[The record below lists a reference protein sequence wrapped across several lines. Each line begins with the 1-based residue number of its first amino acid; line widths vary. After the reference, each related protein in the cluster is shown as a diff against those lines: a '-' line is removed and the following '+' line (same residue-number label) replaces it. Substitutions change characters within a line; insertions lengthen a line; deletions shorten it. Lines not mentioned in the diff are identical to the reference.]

1 MIIDFAV
8 KHNMLP
14 QGSTVLAAVSGGK
27 DSMCLLHILKGLEKQ
42 LGFKLVCAHFDHCL
56 RGEESKRDKSFVENY
71 CAQANIHFVC
81 GSADVAEYAREKGL
95 GIEEAARILRY
106 DFLERTADK
115 LGAQRIATAHT
126 AEDNAE
132 TLLMNL
138 SRGCGLTGLCG
149 IPPVRGKIVRPMLEM
164 TTAEVIEYLENN
176 GVPHVEDS
184 SNQSDDYTR
193 NRLRHRVI
201 PELYRINPA
210 FGESAARCISLLRED
225 DEYLSTLAEDFLK
238 DKMQGKSFLVQE
250 LVALPPPIFAR
261 VVRMA
266 SGTEISK
273 AHVEA
278 VQNLLTAKDPHAA
291 ADLPGIRVFRDY
303 ERLVFGQTETGEIT
317 PRTLLSGE
325 NLLIPEAGVQIS
337 RRKITKCIEIHNS
350 VNTFCFK
357 SGSIC
362 GNITVASR
370 RSGENIRL
378 AGRNCTKSLKKLFS
392 EARLNGEGRGAVPV
406 LYDELGAIA
415 VSGLGIAE
423 RCIAQS
429 GDDVDIVKIS
439 PLLNKN

>member
-1 MIIDFAV
+1 MIIDFAI
-8 KHNMLP
+8 KYNMLP
-14 QGSTVLAAVSGGK
+14 KGSTVLAAVSGGK
-27 DSMCLLHILKGLEKQ
+27 DSMCLLHILKEQEKQ
-42 LGFKLVCAHFDHCL
+42 LDFKLVCAHFDHRL
-56 RGEESKRDKSFVENY
+56 RGAESDRDKSFVENY
-71 CAQANIHFVC
+71 CAEADIPFVC
-81 GSADVAEYAREKGL
+81 GAADVAEYAEKGGL

-106 DFLERTADK
+106 DFLERTAEK

-164 TTAEVIEYLENN
+164 TTAEVLEYLKAN

-184 SNQSDDYTR
+184 SNKSDDYTR
-193 NRLRHRVI
+193 NRLRHQVI

-210 FGESAARCISLLRED
+210 FGESAARCVSLLRED
-225 DEYLSTLAEDFLK
+225 DEYLSALAEDFLK
-238 DKMQGKSFLVQE
+238 DKMQDKSFLVQE
-250 LVALPPPIFAR
+250 LAALPPPIFAR

-266 SGTEISK
+266 AGTELSK
-273 AHVEA
+273 THVEA
-278 VQNLLTAKDPHAA
+278 VQKLLTAKSPHAA
-291 ADLPGIRVFRDY
+291 ADLPGIRAFRDY
-303 ERLVFGQTETGEIT
+303 ERLIFGQTDTGEIT
-317 PRTLLSGE
+317 PRVLMPGE
-325 NLLIPEAGVQIS
+325 NLVIPEAGVQIS
-337 RRKITKCIEIHNS
+337 RRKIPNCIEIHNS

-370 RSGENIRL
+370 RSGGNIRL

-392 EARLNGEGRGAVPV
+392 EARLNGQGRSAVPV

-415 VSGLGIAE
+415 VSGFGIAE
-423 RCIAQS
+423 RCIPQS
-429 GDDVDIVKIS
+429 GDDVDLVKIS